1 MDNGRR
7 GAAVAIGQG
16 DSPSPALTSRLYAR
30 ARAERW
36 TLSHAAFAIA
46 LERSVRHAFDGA
58 LPTPAEIERHAASL
72 HLEDLALAAACAEGI
87 DAAWE
92 HFIGE
97 HRPALYRAAAA
108 IDRTGGGR
116 ELADSLYADLFGLRE
131 QAGERQS
138 LFRYFHGR
146 SSLGSWV
153 RAVLA
158 QRHVDRIRAAR
169 RLDPLPDD
177 DAPGAVPAS
186 AVVAPAEPSRHHVAM
201 LAALTAAL
209 AALVPRDRLRLSCY
223 YARNMKLAA
232 IGRMLGEHEASVSRH
247 LARARREVRAAIEA
261 HLRSHAGY
269 GDAEVSEC
277 FRSVADDSGP
287 LDLDVLLSAGTGR
300 KNPGPDR
307 SEKGG
312 TSG

>member
-1 MDNGRR
+1 ML
-7 GAAVAIGQG
+7 
-16 DSPSPALTSRLYAR
+16 SPALATRLYAR

-36 TLSHAAFAIA
+36 SLPHDVFTTAV
-46 LERSVRHAFDGA
+46 ERSVRHAFDGA
-58 LPTPAEIERHAASL
+58 LPAPAEIERHAASL
-72 HLEDLALAAACAEGI
+72 HLEDLALAAACAAGI

-108 IDRTGGGR
+108 IDRAGGGR
-116 ELADSLYADLFGLRE
+116 ELADSIYAELFGLRE
-131 QAGERQS
+131 HAGERQS

-158 QRHVDRIRAAR
+158 QRHIDRIRAAR
-169 RLDPLPDD
+169 RLEPLPGD
-177 DAPGAVPAS
+177 DAPGAVPAA
-186 AVVAPAEPSRHHVAM
+186 AVVAPAEPSRYHVAM

-209 AALVPRDRLRLSCY
+209 AALAPRDRLRLSCY
-223 YARNMKLAA
+223 YAQHMKLAA

-247 LARARREVRAAIEA
+247 LARARREVRDAIDA

-269 GDAEVSEC
+269 TGDEVSEC

-287 LDLDVLLSAGTGR
+287 LDLDALLSAGSAR
-300 KNPGPDR
+300 KNSGLDR

-312 TSG
+312 TNG